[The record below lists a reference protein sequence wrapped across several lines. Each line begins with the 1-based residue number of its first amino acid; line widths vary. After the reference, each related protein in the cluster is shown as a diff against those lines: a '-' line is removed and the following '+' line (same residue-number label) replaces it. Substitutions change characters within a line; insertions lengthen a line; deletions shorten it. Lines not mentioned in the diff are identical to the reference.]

1 MPNGVLSFTTVF
13 PNASEPHKG
22 LFVARRLQRMGEL
35 ERVTV
40 LAPVTL
46 WDYRRLSCAAQT
58 VCSHRR
64 EGALDVYHPRW
75 VHIPGGG
82 ALNGFLLFLQ
92 LLPSVWRI
100 GRRNFAVIDAHFG
113 HPEAFAAALLSIAC
127 RRPFVV
133 TLRGSEVIHGRYPL
147 RRFFMGWALRR
158 AARVIAVSERLRQ
171 FAVGLGVDP
180 GRTATVPNGVDATVF
195 HARNRIEIRERLGVA
210 SGKKMVL
217 SAGNLVQE
225 KGHHRALLA
234 VETLRRSGIDAE
246 LFIAGGPGREGGA
259 RYAEELHA
267 IAATPELSGHVRFLG
282 LVEPPSLAEYMC
294 AADVFCLASYR
305 EGWPN
310 VVHESLACGTPV
322 VGTDVGAVPDLVP
335 SEVYGY
341 VVPRDDQAA
350 LTKALEA
357 ALTREWDRSA
367 ISSWAGSRT
376 WDHVAREVLAEI
388 ESIAG
393 GLGQARPVTTT
404 C

>member
-1 MPNGVLSFTTVF
+1 
-13 PNASEPHKG
+13 
-22 LFVARRLQRMGEL
+22 
-35 ERVTV
+35 
-40 LAPVTL
+40 
-46 WDYRRLSCAAQT
+46 
-58 VCSHRR
+58 
-64 EGALDVYHPRW
+64 
-75 VHIPGGG
+75 
-82 ALNGFLLFLQ
+82 
-92 LLPSVWRI
+92 
-100 GRRNFAVIDAHFG
+100 
-113 HPEAFAAALLSIAC
+113 
-127 RRPFVV
+127 
-133 TLRGSEVIHGRYPL
+133 
-147 RRFFMGWALRR
+147 MGWALRR